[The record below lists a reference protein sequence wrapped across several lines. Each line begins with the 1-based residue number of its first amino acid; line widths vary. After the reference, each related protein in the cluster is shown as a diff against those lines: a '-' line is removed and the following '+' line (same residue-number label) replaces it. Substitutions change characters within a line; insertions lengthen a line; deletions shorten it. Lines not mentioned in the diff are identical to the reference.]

1 MKNRIHSILTA
12 SLLMLLIS
20 TTSNAQ
26 VNGDTTGTRRQ
37 QGRFITGGTSSVTRL
52 EAIPGMNCGVSKVSF
67 GKGARTIWHSHAGG
81 QVIVVLSG
89 TAWYQEKGKP
99 KQILKQ
105 GEAIM
110 AAPGAMHWHGAT
122 LDSAM
127 VHTVATPNLDRGG
140 VTNGSPVT
148 DQEYAGIN

>member
-1 MKNRIHSILTA
+1 MKMKLYPIILTGVLA
-12 SLLMLLIS
+12 YIFPAIVLGQAGGAG
-20 TTSNAQ
+20 AQ
-26 VNGDTTGTRRQ
+26 TG
-37 QGRFITGGTSSVTRL
+37 FITGGTSSVSRL
-52 EAIPGMNCGVSKVSF
+52 APVEGMNCGVSKVSF

-81 QVIVVLSG
+81 QVIVVVSG

-99 KQILKQ
+99 KQVLKQ

-122 LDSAM
+122 PDSAM

-140 VTNGSPVT
+140 VTNGPAVT
-148 DQEYAGIN
+148 DQEYSGQ